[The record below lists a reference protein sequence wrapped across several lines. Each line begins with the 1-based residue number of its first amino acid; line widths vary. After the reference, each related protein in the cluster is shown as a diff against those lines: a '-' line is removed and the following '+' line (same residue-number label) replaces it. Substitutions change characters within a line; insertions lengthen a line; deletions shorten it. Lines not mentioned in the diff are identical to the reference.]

1 MLGISMHGCCS
12 ICAQRILAW
21 ATTVRAEKRVTWM
34 QRLVYTG
41 QVRTVLNVFVL
52 DGWMLLNRA
61 AAAGKP
67 ILSPVLVV
75 VVVVLPRLAYYHRH
89 RHRHPRRRNNCLLTR
104 VFAAAAVQP
113 GCFLLRRLLRR
124 PRKLQ
129 TPAPL
134 LRCPRRIS

>member
-1 MLGISMHGCCS
+1 MYGCCS

-21 ATTVRAEKRVTWM
+21 ATTVRVEKRVTWM

-61 AAAGKP
+61 AAAEKP
-67 ILSPVLVV
+67 ILSPVLD

-89 RHRHPRRRNNCLLTR
+89 RHRHRRRRNNCLLTR

>member
-1 MLGISMHGCCS
+1 MLGISMYGCCS

-21 ATTVRAEKRVTWM
+21 ATTVRVEKRVTWM

-61 AAAGKP
+61 AAAEKP
-67 ILSPVLVV
+67 ILSSVLD

-89 RHRHPRRRNNCLLTR
+89 RHRHRRRRNNCLLTR

-113 GCFLLRRLLRR
+113 GRFLLRRLLRR

-134 LRCPRRIS
+134 LRCPRHIS